1 MAHDYKLAPVLNDN
15 TNYIDWCKELDVWV
29 KLTELPEEK
38 KALAIFSSLRGKAK
52 KAALQLEVK
61 DLKLRGGV
69 IKLEEKLD
77 TAFSKDK
84 KKASY
89 DDYEKFERFKLSNEM
104 SLAEYTTEFEELFY
118 CLEKYEINLP
128 PVVLAYRYLNSA
140 NLKEVQSTIVRTTIS
155 DYTYDNMVKQVKA
168 VFSESKQEQSEEKI
182 KVKVED
188 ESYELE
194 ETFYSNMRN
203 NERDNFRGKG
213 QVRGSYRDK
222 YKDGRKRGERQTNH

>member
-1 MAHDYKLAPVLNDN
+1 
-15 TNYIDWCKELDVWV
+15 
-29 KLTELPEEK
+29 
-38 KALAIFSSLRGKAK
+38 
-52 KAALQLEVK
+52 
-61 DLKLRGGV
+61 
-69 IKLEEKLD
+69 
-77 TAFSKDK
+77 
-84 KKASY
+84 
-89 DDYEKFERFKLSNEM
+89 M
-104 SLAEYTTEFEELFY
+104 SLADYTIEFEELLY

-128 PVVLAYRYLNSA
+128 PVVLVYRYLNSA
-140 NLKEVQSTIVRTTIS
+140 NLTEVQSTIVRITIS
-155 DYTYDNMVKQVKA
+155 DYTYDNMAKQFKT

-194 ETFYSNMRN
+194 ETFYSNMRS